1 MEMKVC
7 LIDTQRIVYAERMF
21 YLEGLSL
28 SRKYLVEVVG
38 TGLSAQ
44 RGVKDGIATTCLK
57 KRSKAAHLKVLVE
70 LFLHLRSFEFDV
82 LECFGPDSLALVVL
96 ISRLLPRRPLII
108 YDAQEH
114 FPSMMARFFTLPKA
128 LTAAL
133 QFLLDIAERFLAAR
147 CDAFVTVNNALM
159 RRFVVFRKPI
169 AIVRNTP
176 SISWFDNAK
185 TLDVLG
191 NVRGP
196 VVVCGGNLSWYKA
209 LDKLILS
216 KIALEKRGI
225 EVSFVLTGRV
235 RDPSGRV
242 DPYRDVLD
250 RIFKVTGWLDYEDL
264 PSVLRKAAIGLVLTK
279 PISINQMIA
288 EPMKLFAYMVAGLPV
303 VATDLPQIRAIVAK
317 ENCGVLVDP
326 NAGGEEIADAI
337 ARLLKDEE
345 TRVSMG
351 KNARSAA
358 EREYSWEKESER
370 LLGLYRQ
377 LETSL
382 NSRMGRGSKP

>member
-1 MEMKVC
+1 MEMRVC
-7 LIDTQRIVYAERMF
+7 LVGTQHLVYDGAGERM
-21 YLEGLSL
+21 LREGLSL

-38 TGLSAQ
+38 TGRSAQ

-57 KRSKAAHLKVLVE
+57 KRSKAAHVKLLVE

-82 LECFGPDSLALVVL
+82 LQCFGLDSLALVVL
-96 ISRLLPRRPLII
+96 ISRLLPRRPLIV
-108 YDAQEH
+108 YDAHEH
-114 FPSMMARFFTLPKA
+114 FPSMMARFFTLPRA

-133 QFLLDIAERFLAAR
+133 EFLLDILERFLAAR

-196 VVVCGGNLSWYKA
+196 VVICGGHLSSSKA
-209 LDKLILS
+209 LDKVVLS

-225 EVSFVLTGRV
+225 EASFVLTGRV
-235 RDPSGRV
+235 RDPSR
-242 DPYRDVLD
+242 YRNILE
-250 RIFKVTGWLDYEDL
+250 RIFYVTGWLDYEAL
-264 PSVLRKAAIGLVLTK
+264 PTVLRKAAIGLVLTK

-337 ARLLKDEE
+337 VGLLKDEE
-345 TRVSMG
+345 TRASMG

-358 EREYSWEKESER
+358 EREYSWEKESDR
-370 LLGLYRQ
+370 LFDLYRQ

-382 NSRMGRGSKP
+382 NSNGRGVKP